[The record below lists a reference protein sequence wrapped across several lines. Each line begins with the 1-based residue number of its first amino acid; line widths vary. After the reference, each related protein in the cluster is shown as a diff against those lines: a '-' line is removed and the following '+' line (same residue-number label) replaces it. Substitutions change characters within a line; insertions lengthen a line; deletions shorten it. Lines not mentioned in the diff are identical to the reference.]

1 MDFFIFNPFFVN
13 ILKITPLKIYL
24 HHVVRLVA
32 LVRVA
37 RRAARQSATL
47 ARADDVEAGPVDV
60 LGSLFLSSFLLFLFP
75 GLRVDERRG
84 VAAASQ
90 QAE

>member
-1 MDFFIFNPFFVN
+1 
-13 ILKITPLKIYL
+13 
-24 HHVVRLVA
+24 LVA
-32 LVRVA
+32 PARVA
-37 RRAARQSATL
+37 RRDHVVAPTHAARQSATL